1 MWVIALPIAPIW
13 SMRLSVC
20 AKRRS
25 TCCWYWVKVS
35 FHAASLASVYDFAEV
50 RVCVAVVSV

>member
-1 MWVIALPIAPIW
+1 
-13 SMRLSVC
+13 MRRSVC

-35 FHAASLASVYDFAEV
+35 FQAANFASVYDFAELKV
-50 RVCVAVVSV
+50 WVAVVSV